1 MSADGRWSHSF
12 VAPLMGVM
20 VSTLGRPRLD
30 AERRAELGREGR
42 AEEGA
47 LLLRQLANDSRSCRK
62 WRVGWRQQA

>member
-1 MSADGRWSHSF
+1 
-12 VAPLMGVM
+12 MGVI

-30 AERRAELGREGR
+30 AEGRAELGREGR

-62 WRVGWRQQA
+62 WKWGGGQQA